1 MTFIQIVQFY
11 TLIVKEI
18 NRFIIITDV
27 AFSMSR
33 RLSYCHLCQFYLFT
47 SRLKLHSHSRSSRNI
62 YEFDM
67 QIYFKRRFFF
77 SLLDNFEFSRQN

>member
-18 NRFIIITDV
+18 NRFIITDV

-33 RLSYCHLCQFYLFT
+33 RLSYCHLCHFYLFT

-67 QIYFKRRFFF
+67 QIYFKCRFFF